1 MQLLSRRVA
10 MARVR
15 ALWKTWMAPGLMFV
29 LPNPYRYLL
38 WIPYAILLP
47 LGIVYANRTQQR
59 IRKEESKCFFDPEKL
74 RTEKT

>member
-1 MQLLSRRVA
+1 
-10 MARVR
+10 
-15 ALWKTWMAPGLMFV
+15 LMFV